1 MKRPTLVIGA
11 SIAAFAVLIFLV
23 FNLLVEKQ
31 KKAPEYY
38 DIAVPEPSG
47 LCFSADGRGFWTVS
61 DRTGEVV
68 QISFDGEVLT
78 KFTLKDVDFEGITV
92 YNDTILA
99 LTREGKPALMF
110 VSTSGN
116 VLRDQQIDLDL
127 KNNSGLEG
135 ISFIKKENIFILA
148 QEKKPRRLIEVDA
161 TSFEVKREIKI
172 GKDFPDISDI
182 WYDERS
188 NQLWILSDQ
197 GEFVARCSRDGE
209 IVKKHKLKIE
219 KLEGVCVDPSKRKIY
234 TVSDKLAAMFI
245 FDY

>member
-1 MKRPTLVIGA
+1 MKRPTLVIGV
-11 SIAAFAVLIFLV
+11 SIAAFAVVVFLV
-23 FNLLVEKQ
+23 FNLFVGRQ

-92 YNDTILA
+92 YDDTTLV

-116 VLRDQQIDLDL
+116 VLRDQHIDLDL

-188 NQLWILSDQ
+188 DQLWILSDQ
-197 GEFVARCSRDGE
+197 GEFVARCNRDGE
-209 IVKKHKLKIE
+209 IIKKYKLKIE
-219 KLEGVCVDPSKRKIY
+219 KLEGVSVDPVKRKIY
-234 TVSDKLAAMFI
+234 TVSDKLAAMFV
-245 FDY
+245 FEY